1 MEKNSNLRLV
11 ITLVT
16 IGLVS
21 AFVLT
26 FVYQWTTPYIEANQ
40 AEIRRRAINE
50 VLPGAEEIE
59 EIDIDGDIFYKAYDQ
74 DNRKIGVATQHSG
87 AGYNGMIDVMV
98 GVDIEEQ
105 KVLNISIVEH
115 EETPGLGARITEEE
129 YRRHFQ
135 EKPFG
140 DYQAVSTE
148 PTDPMEVQI
157 IAGATI
163 SSEAVMKI
171 VENAVDKINTVYGGR

>member
-1 MEKNSNLRLV
+1 MEKNSNLSL
-11 ITLVT
+11 ILTLVT

-21 AFVLT
+21 AFILS
-26 FVYQWTTPYIEANQ
+26 FVYLWTTPYIEANQ

-59 EIDIDGDIFYKAYDQ
+59 EIDIDGEIFYEAYDQ
-74 DNRKIGVATQHSG
+74 DNRQIGVATQHSG
-87 AGYNGMIDVMV
+87 AGYNGMIDIMV
-98 GVDIEEQ
+98 GVDLGDQ
-105 KVLNISIVEH
+105 RVLNISIVNH

-135 EKPFG
+135 NKPFG

-148 PTDPMEVQI
+148 PTDQMEVQI

-163 SSEAVMKI
+163 SSEAVIKI
-171 VENAVDKINTVYGGR
+171 VENAVEKINTVYGGR